1 MIVLRQWDEKQE
13 SGTIN
18 SDLLLL
24 ATHRQVGVKH
34 KKECLHILVLS
45 LSSKE
50 NCIKD

>member
-13 SGTIN
+13 SDTIS

-24 ATHRQVGVKH
+24 TTHRQVGVKH
-34 KKECLHILVLS
+34 KKEYLHILVQS

-50 NCIKD
+50 NYIKD